1 MRPLP
6 VEARQ
11 QIFELRQL
19 DLQLALVA
27 ARSLGKYVEDE
38 LAPVDYA
45 NVERVFQIALLSG
58 RQIFVQ
64 NDQIGMKL
72 FHFSLDLVNLAA
84 ADQSCWSNIFNLLML
99 FLEHRR
105 ACGFREAFKFFET
118 IG

>member
-6 VEARQ
+6 SESRQ
-11 QIFELRQL
+11 KIFELRQL

-27 ARSLGKYVEDE
+27 TRSLGKYIEDQ
-38 LAPVDYA
+38 LASVDHA

-72 FHFSLDLVNLAA
+72 LHLRLDLVHLAA
-84 ADQSCWSNIFNLLML
+84 ADQSCWSNAFDLLML
-99 FLEHRR
+99 FLKHLCAR
-105 ACGFREAFKFFET
+105 GFRQAFKLFET